1 MQFRLLG
8 AVDVVVEGQSV
19 KIAAARQK
27 VALALLLL
35 DANHPITINRFID
48 ALWADNPPRTARSQ
62 VYITISSLRRLLGEE
77 VIVTAPP
84 GYLIRVP
91 DEAFDLAQFD
101 ALVTAG
107 QASAAEGRP
116 SEALTSMRSALRLW
130 RGHAAEDVASP
141 VVQASATRLNEWRVS
156 VWQHCLDLELGLGH
170 HADVIGELSEL
181 AAAYPLNERFR
192 AQLILALYRAG
203 RQADALEAFR
213 LTRQTLQA
221 ELGLDPGDELR
232 RLEQSILAHD
242 PQLELPR
249 GVEAPPGSLISVRPL
264 PTPRQLPRTIGDFS
278 GREEMLGQICESLA
292 GDDPRDSHHVQ
303 VVVLSGRGGVG
314 KTALAVRAGHQLQG
328 AFPDGQ
334 LFLRLDSDT
343 QQSASGLLEDVLR
356 SAGIRPEVVP
366 RDLEGRSAMYRSW
379 LADRRV
385 LVVIDGATSAGQLT
399 HFLPGTPG
407 CAAIVTSNQ
416 RLASLEGA
424 LEIHVGPLDDPSAYR
439 LLTTVIGAERVSA
452 EEDAVRTLI
461 QLCEGLPLALRIVAA
476 KLAARPHWQ
485 IARMVRQLVAE
496 ERRLDELD
504 LEGMNVRVTINLA
517 YETLDED
524 ARRLFRRLSL
534 AGADD
539 FPPWVNAPLL
549 DLDIDESE
557 ELLHRLV
564 QSHLVETRTAEDGT
578 VRFHLHALVRIYAV
592 ERLASEETNSD
603 RIASARRLLGCWLFL
618 TTLAH
623 RQVYGGDFAI
633 LHGVAEHWPL
643 PPYITNAL
651 VADAPD
657 WFRRE
662 RAALMSAI
670 RMACSLGL
678 DELCWDLA
686 VTTATLFE
694 SGHYSDD
701 WRESHES
708 ALALARSARNERGE
722 AALLSSLGFLEL
734 GTRLS
739 VAQEHF
745 GEALKIFEAIGDD
758 GGRALALAGLAFADR
773 MDGNYDRALRTY
785 RTAVAGF
792 RAAGDL
798 AGEAY
803 TLKAMGRIHADW
815 QDFGTAEELLNSSLA
830 ICKKLDSV
838 RLTAQAQYELG
849 EMYLRQ
855 GRLTDAIEALEP
867 VQQWTMETGDV
878 IGQAYALCGLG
889 NARRLIGDLSGA
901 KVALTTALELTTRGD
916 DRLIRGRILLA
927 LAELD
932 HALDRN
938 GLAMSRTREAIR
950 VFDEFSPAGLWHARA
965 YELAGRLHE
974 QVGRFAEAQRSWDRA
989 IELAGEADL
998 ELVGQLARGLARLR
1012 SSV

>member
-1 MQFRLLG
+1 
-8 AVDVVVEGQSV
+8 
-19 KIAAARQK
+19 
-27 VALALLLL
+27 
-35 DANHPITINRFID
+35 
-48 ALWADNPPRTARSQ
+48 
-62 VYITISSLRRLLGEE
+62 
-77 VIVTAPP
+77 
-84 GYLIRVP
+84 
-91 DEAFDLAQFD
+91 
-101 ALVTAG
+101 
-107 QASAAEGRP
+107 
-116 SEALTSMRSALRLW
+116 MRSALGLW
-130 RGHAAEDVASP
+130 RGHAAEDVTSE
-141 VVQASATRLNEWRVS
+141 VVQATATRLNERRVS
-156 VWQHCLDLELGLGH
+156 VWQHCLDLELGLGN
-170 HADVIGELSEL
+170 HANVIGELSEL
-181 AAAYPLNERFR
+181 VAAYPLNERFR

-232 RLEQSILAHD
+232 RLETSILAHD
-242 PQLELPR
+242 PQLDLP
-249 GVEAPPGSLISVRPL
+249 GGMKAPSGAPFSARQL
-264 PTPRQLPRTIGDFS
+264 PTPRQLPRTIGDFT
-278 GREEMLGQICESLA
+278 GRQEMLGQICESLA
-292 GDDPRDSHHVQ
+292 GDPRDSQDVQ

-314 KTALAVRAGHQLQG
+314 KTALAVRAGHRLQG

-385 LVVIDGATSAGQLT
+385 LVVIDGATSVGQLT

-424 LEIHVGPLDDPSAYR
+424 LEINVGPLDDRSAYR
-439 LLTTVIGAERVSA
+439 LLTTIIGAGRVSA
-452 EEDAVRTLI
+452 EEGEARTLI

-485 IARMVRQLVAE
+485 ITRMIRQLVGE

-504 LEGMNVRVTINLA
+504 LDGMSVRVTINLA

-524 ARRLFRRLSL
+524 AKRLFRRLSL

-539 FPPWVNAPLL
+539 FPPWVSAPLL
-549 DLDIDESE
+549 DLDIAESE
-557 ELLHRLV
+557 ELLHRMV
-564 QSHLVETRTAEDGT
+564 QSYLVETRIAEDGT
-578 VRFHLHALVRIYAV
+578 VRFHLHALVRIYAA
-592 ERLASEETNSD
+592 ERLASEETTRD
-603 RIASARRLLGCWLFL
+603 RIASARRLLGCWLFI

-623 RQVYGGDFAI
+623 RQIYGGDFAV

-643 PPYITNAL
+643 PPHITDAL
-651 VADAPD
+651 IEDAPD

-662 RAALMSAI
+662 GAALMSAI

-708 ALALARSARNERGE
+708 ALALVRSARNERGE

-739 VAQEHF
+739 WAQEYF
-745 GEALKIFEAIGDD
+745 GQALKIFEAIDDD

-773 MDGNYDRALRTY
+773 MDGNYDRALQTY
-785 RTAVAGF
+785 RIAVADF
-792 RAAGDL
+792 RTAGDL

-830 ICKKLDSV
+830 ICKKLGSV

-849 EMYLRQ
+849 EMHLRQ

-878 IGQAYALCGLG
+878 IGQAYALCALG
-889 NARRLIGDLSGA
+889 NARRLIGDLNGA
-901 KVALTTALELTTRGD
+901 RVALVTALELTGRGD

-932 HALDRN
+932 HALDRD

-974 QVGRFAEAQRSWDRA
+974 QVGRFVEAQRSWDRA

-998 ELVGQLARGLARLR
+998 ELVGQLASGLARLR